1 MDPSEMVEREKEM
14 VYSKV
19 SDLSE
24 DQTMLLDGIYE
35 EFGVTLKE
43 TMDEI
48 RKTRNFEMMRE
59 KMPALQEEKDLL
71 VKDVLNET
79 QYEEYMTLME
89 KNRKQRRDRME
100 QRNNQ
105 SGESLIRVVTV

>member
-1 MDPSEMVEREKEM
+1 MEPSEMVEREKEM

-19 SDLSE
+19 SDLSK

-35 EFGVTLKE
+35 EFGVTLQE

-79 QYEEYMTLME
+79 QYEEYTALME
-89 KNRKQRRDRME
+89 KNRKQRRE

-105 SGESLIRVVTV
+105 SSEVPPGQ